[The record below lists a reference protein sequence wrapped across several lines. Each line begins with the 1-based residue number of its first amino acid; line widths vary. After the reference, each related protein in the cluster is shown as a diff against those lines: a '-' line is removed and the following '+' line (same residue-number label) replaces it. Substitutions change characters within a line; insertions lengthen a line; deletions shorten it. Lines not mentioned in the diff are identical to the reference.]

1 MNLHLPQFTATSAEI
16 ERSPNSIRAVRR
28 WKTELPL
35 VNMGETTRLFY
46 LQLRALNRQALTG
59 KSRFELM
66 EELRPTAH
74 IVLAHLE
81 KHLRGLTHP
90 LRGKVVQIAKLNE
103 ALLLEMAVGYKHII
117 HDIVNKNEKVDSKI
131 LVISVHRAMRYL
143 ELNLVLLAT
152 LYKQGSAPSWHDLH
166 RLQGFAEQQN
176 FADNDV
182 TDEYYTSINASS
194 ITDVYKQTCLLAM
207 SQPLRL
213 RTGEADKLRVFYET
227 ACHLCEVKK
236 ALIPDENGLVHVV
249 SLKSSEPPDHI
260 PLANITTF
268 SNLRGFDLNRLIS
281 TLSDMSADEADHS
294 PPPQAGLTK
303 VRLDKQLIQRLI
315 GIWSTQEKRRYTRV
329 ATNRSIIAATG
340 LKNIISAIHAD
351 VRPELAPEEQFKM
364 AAEYDENGPTGDA
377 PSTSSIMQPSSPDN
391 SGGFGATYHSDLLL
405 DEESLTQTNDAPPA
419 SWQEWQI
426 INTGA
431 GGYGLVW
438 NKDQASNAQV
448 GEVIALREKEY
459 AVHHWRTG
467 VVRWLHNS
475 QDRGLEI
482 GLQLLAPRAIVVSIE
497 SIMNRGYREIL
508 PMDALML
515 PGLKTIQQPTSLLAT
530 TGIFQPG
537 DVLEIALLNR
547 KVHIELKT
555 TGESPSFFTQFYYVS
570 TEIKEESTP
579 KEEFE
584 DLWRRL

>member
-1 MNLHLPQFTATSAEI
+1 MNLHLPQFTATQTEI
-16 ERSPNSIRAVRR
+16 ERSPNTLRALRR
-28 WKTELPL
+28 WKAELPL

-46 LQLRALNRQALTG
+46 LQLRILNRQALTG
-59 KSRFELM
+59 RNRFELM

-103 ALLLEMAVGYKHII
+103 ALLLEMSVGYKHVI
-117 HDIVNKNEKVDSKI
+117 HDIVNKSEKVEAKS
-131 LVISVHRAMRYL
+131 LVTSVHRAMRYL
-143 ELNLVLLAT
+143 ELNLALLAS
-152 LYKQGSAPSWHDLH
+152 LYKQASPASWHDLH

-176 FADNDV
+176 FADHDV
-182 TDEYYTSINASS
+182 TDEYYASINASS

-213 RTGEADKLRVFYET
+213 RTGEAEKLRIFYET
-227 ACHLCEVKK
+227 ASHLCETRK
-236 ALIPDENGLVHVV
+236 ALVPDENGLVHVV

-294 PPPQAGLTK
+294 PPPQTGLTK
-303 VRLDKQLIQRLI
+303 VRLDKQLLQRLI
-315 GIWSTQEKRRYTRV
+315 TIWSTQEKRRYTRV

-340 LKNIISAIHAD
+340 LKNIIHGINAD
-351 VRPELAPEEQFKM
+351 ERPELAPEEQFVM
-364 AAEYDENGPTGDA
+364 GAEYDENGPTSDGA
-377 PSTSSIMQPSSPDN
+377 PPPVTAPSSPAN
-391 SGGFGATYHSDLLL
+391 SGIFGAPYASDLFL
-405 DEESLTQTNDAPPA
+405 DEESLTQPKSQPPL

-431 GGYGLVW
+431 GGYGLIW
-438 NKDQASNAQV
+438 NKDQPSSAQV

-459 AVHHWRTG
+459 SVHHWRTG
-467 VVRWLHNS
+467 MVRWLHNS
-475 QDRGLEI
+475 EERGLEI

-497 SIMNRGYREIL
+497 SIMNRSYHEIL

-515 PGLKTIQQPTSLLAT
+515 PGLKTIQQPPSLLAQ

-537 DVLEIALLNR
+537 DILEIALLNR

-570 TEIKEESTP
+570 TEIKQEASP

>member
-1 MNLHLPQFTATSAEI
+1 M
-16 ERSPNSIRAVRR
+16 
-28 WKTELPL
+28 PL

-46 LQLRALNRQALTG
+46 LQLRVLNRQALPG
-59 KSRFELM
+59 RSRFELM
-66 EELRPTAH
+66 EELRPTAQ
-74 IVLAHLE
+74 IVLTHLE

-103 ALLLEMAVGYKHII
+103 ALLLEMSVGYKHVI
-117 HDIVNKNEKVDSKI
+117 HDIVNKSERVETKI
-131 LVISVHRAMRYL
+131 LVTAVHRAMRYL
-143 ELNLVLLAT
+143 ELNLALLAT
-152 LYKQGSAPSWHDLH
+152 LYKQGSTSSWHDLH
-166 RLQGFAEQQN
+166 RLLGYAEQQN

-182 TDEYYTSINASS
+182 TDDSYSSINASS

-213 RTGEADKLRVFYET
+213 RTGEAEKLRVFFET
-227 ACHLCEVKK
+227 ASHLCEIRK
-236 ALIPDENGLVHVV
+236 ALVPDEHGLVHVV

-281 TLSDMSADEADHS
+281 TLSDMAADEAEHS

-303 VRLDKQLIQRLI
+303 VRLDNQLILRLLN
-315 GIWSTQEKRRYTRV
+315 IWTTQEKRRYTRV
-329 ATNRSIIAATG
+329 VTNRSIVAATG
-340 LKNIISAIHAD
+340 LKNIIQAIQAD
-351 VRPELAPEEQFKM
+351 ARPELAPEEQFAM
-364 AAEYDENGPTGDA
+364 APEYDDNGPA
-377 PSTSSIMQPSSPDN
+377 PEGAAPANVIPTTAVTSGIFAAPY
-391 SGGFGATYHSDLLL
+391 ASDLLI
-405 DEESLTQTNDAPPA
+405 DEDSLSETKDQPPP

-438 NKDQASNAQV
+438 NKEQPSSAQV
-448 GEVIALREKEY
+448 GEVMALREKEY
-459 AVHHWRTG
+459 SVHHWRTG
-467 VVRWLHNS
+467 IVRWLHNS
-475 QDRGLEI
+475 EDRGLEI

-508 PMDALML
+508 PMEALML
-515 PGLKTIQQPTSLLAT
+515 PGLKTIQQPPSLLAQ
-530 TGIFQPG
+530 TGIFEPG

-547 KVHIELKT
+547 KVHIELKS
-555 TGESPSFFTQFYYVS
+555 TGESPSFFTQFFYVS
-570 TEIKEESTP
+570 TEIKEEATP
-579 KEEFE
+579 KEEFD